1 MTTMTVLIAA
11 GALLVAG
18 CSTSAPLAKTVE
30 TTETATTSSRTT
42 KAPTRST
49 APPTSKAAPKTV
61 PPTAVVVTVVVTI
74 VPTAAPAAPSTAPPT
89 PAPTAARATTPV
101 GPAASIPLDVAALA
115 GSYFGH
121 DRALVV
127 QPNGTMHLEERSFTF
142 CSDNPAPPCD
152 NVINNEIHSGIQI
165 DLKVQS
171 GSGPT
176 GNAVVTSSTD
186 PTIPVGTPV
195 VLTKTPDEIAFT
207 GGGLLDGQIFCTK
220 NAVSGECGA

>member
-1 MTTMTVLIAA
+1 MMVTMTAMIAA

-30 TTETATTSSRTT
+30 TTETASTSPRTT
-42 KAPTRST
+42 KAPSRST
-49 APPTSKAAPKTV
+49 APSTSKAAPKTV
-61 PPTAVVVTVVVTI
+61 PPTAVVVTIVVTI
-74 VPTAAPAAPSTAPPT
+74 VPTAAPAPSTAPTT

-101 GPAASIPLDVAALA
+101 GPPASIPLDVATLA